1 MKVSAIIQ
9 LVGTVALLG
18 GSALAAELPHDTR
31 RDRALETI
39 TPADMG
45 RHVAILASD
54 EFEGRA
60 PSTVGE
66 KKTLDYLTRQ
76 YAAFG
81 LSKPRG
87 GYLQK
92 VPLAQKTM
100 QASSHLEVKGRNGTT
115 ALKLGENMSAKTG
128 GNADRVVIK
137 DSDLV
142 FVGYGI
148 VADELGWNDYDGVD
162 VTGKTVV
169 ILMNDPVGVA
179 DSLYFKGRA
188 LSHHG
193 TGTAKGETAA
203 RLGAKGVL
211 YVHDQDVIGYPFGAI
226 ATNALRPRFELVK
239 GKDSEPS
246 VSYWATIDK
255 GAAEEIVASAG
266 LDLADLY
273 AKAATPGFKAIAL
286 DARASGEMSAKIEK
300 STSYNVVGYVK
311 GSERPDEVVLYTA
324 HWDHMGVGAV
334 VDGDSIYNG
343 AVDNAT
349 GTAALLELAQAFS
362 TLREAP
368 RRTVVFVATAA
379 EEQGLLGAY
388 HYTDHPVFPL
398 EKTVAVINMDALF
411 PFDDWNGM
419 TVVGL
424 GSSELE
430 DYLRDAAAAMGRG
443 LQPDPNPEF
452 GAFFRSDHYPFARKG
467 VPAIFAVGGPLDDPE
482 PTAEIIARFEDYG
495 ANRYHRPSDE
505 YHPDHWDL
513 RGIAGD
519 AKVYFLTGYTIANDE
534 RVPNWYLS
542 SEFRSLRD
550 RQLKRSS
557 VLGGN

>member
-1 MKVSAIIQ
+1 
-9 LVGTVALLG
+9 
-18 GSALAAELPHDTR
+18 
-31 RDRALETI
+31 
-39 TPADMG
+39 
-45 RHVAILASD
+45 
-54 EFEGRA
+54 
-60 PSTVGE
+60 
-66 KKTLDYLTRQ
+66 
-76 YAAFG
+76 
-81 LSKPRG
+81 
-87 GYLQK
+87 
-92 VPLAQKTM
+92 
-100 QASSHLEVKGRNGTT
+100 
-115 ALKLGENMSAKTG
+115 
-128 GNADRVVIK
+128 
-137 DSDLV
+137 
-142 FVGYGI
+142 
-148 VADELGWNDYDGVD
+148 
-162 VTGKTVV
+162 
-169 ILMNDPVGVA
+169 
-179 DSLYFKGRA
+179 
-188 LSHHG
+188 
-193 TGTAKGETAA
+193 
-203 RLGAKGVL
+203 
-211 YVHDQDVIGYPFGAI
+211 
-226 ATNALRPRFELVK
+226 
-239 GKDSEPS
+239 

-266 LDLADLY
+266 LDLAGLY
-273 AKAATPGFKAIAL
+273 AKAATPGFKAVAL
-286 DARASGEMSAKIEK
+286 DARVSGEMSAEIEK

-324 HWDHMGVGAV
+324 HWDHVGIGAV